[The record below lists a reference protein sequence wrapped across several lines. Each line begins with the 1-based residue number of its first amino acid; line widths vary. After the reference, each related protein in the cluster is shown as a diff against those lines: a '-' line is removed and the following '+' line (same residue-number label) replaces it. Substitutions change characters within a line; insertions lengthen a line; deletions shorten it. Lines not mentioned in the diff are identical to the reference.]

1 MILRAEDKALGGEE
15 GQGEVSLWGYRGRWA
30 SRDGKTWAR

>member
-15 GQGEVSLWGYRGRWA
+15 GQGEVSLWDLDGERARGG
-30 SRDGKTWAR
+30 GKNGTL